1 MAIIKGPFNLVWGKN
16 MLTDVESV
24 DLSFET
30 EGNDYNTMDGRS
42 FSLQRAISAS
52 ATISILASDAA
63 SLAPIIPQFAKLA
76 GSTMSSGEIVEDGA
90 VAIDIFADNCE
101 VSEDKYDLDIISC
114 NDPSQVLR
122 LKSCATS
129 VAGVNFENNQAR
141 VIEITFTG
149 EPDHKIAA
157 YQIGE
162 GKSLL
167 DMDFNHL
174 FNRPAYDSVTM
185 TGDTDIPKVA
195 DFKAGENISIGDD
208 DVINA
213 SDLPDITVSDHA
225 ITFRL

>member
-1 MAIIKGPFNLVWGKN
+1 MAIVKGPFNLIWGKN
-16 MLTDVESV
+16 VLTDVESV

-30 EGNDYNTMDGRS
+30 EGNDYTTMDGRS

-63 SLAPIIPQFAKLA
+63 SLAPIIPQFAKMSGA
-76 GSTMSSGEIVEDGA
+76 TMSSGEIVEYGA
-90 VAIDIFADNCE
+90 VAIDMLADSCE

-114 NDPSQVLR
+114 SDPTQVLR
-122 LKSCATS
+122 LKSCTTS
-129 VAGVNFENNQAR
+129 VSGVTFENNQAR

-149 EPDHKIAA
+149 EPDQRIAA
-157 YQIGE
+157 YQLGE
-162 GKSLL
+162 SKSLI

-174 FNRPAYDSVTM
+174 FNRPSYDSVTM

>member
-1 MAIIKGPFNLVWGKN
+1 MAVIKGPFNLVWGKN

-24 DLSFET
+24 DLNFEM

-52 ATISILASDAA
+52 ATISLLASDAV

-76 GSTMSSGEIVEDGA
+76 GSTMTSGEVVEDGT
-90 VAIDIFADNCE
+90 VAIDMFSNCE
-101 VSEDKYDLDIISC
+101 ASEDKYDLDIISC

-122 LKSCATS
+122 LKACSTS
-129 VAGVNFENNQAR
+129 VAGVNFENSQTR

-149 EPDHKIAA
+149 EPDSRIAA

-162 GKSLL
+162 SKSLV

-174 FNRPAYDSVTM
+174 FNRPSYDSVTM
-185 TGDTDIPKVA
+185 TGDTSIPKVSN
-195 DFKAGENISIGDD
+195 FKAGENISIGDD
-208 DVINA
+208 DVIVA

-225 ITFRL
+225 LTFRL